1 MPMTPAQ
8 LRALVES
15 FEWDAYAKT
24 LGEILSPFYTETLLR
39 AGVRAARAAGGEW
52 RPDDPYVQT
61 FLTQYVGERIV
72 QIEGTTKQAVIDV
85 VQRTLASQEP
95 GTVFDLGSS
104 IRDAVREEFA
114 GYERWRADR
123 IARTESAIAEN
134 HGDIL
139 GYEQAGVDEVD
150 VLDGTNDDEC
160 AAADGAVW
168 TTEEALAD
176 PTAHPNCQ
184 RAFSPR
190 MPDEKSARRG
200 RSPADT
206 AALAARC
213 AKQVEIISQRI
224 VTHNHG
230 RRRAT

>member
-8 LRALVES
+8 LRALVEA
-15 FEWDAYAKT
+15 FDWAAYAKT
-24 LGEILSPFYTETLLR
+24 LGEVLSPFYAETLLK

-52 RPDDPYVQT
+52 RPNDPYVQT

-72 QIEGTTKQAVIDV
+72 QIEGTTKQAVVDL

-95 GTVFDLGSS
+95 GSAFDLGAS

-123 IARTESAIAEN
+123 IARTESAIASN

-139 GYEQAGVDEVD
+139 GYEQAGVGEVE

-160 AAADGAVW
+160 AEANGQIW

-176 PTAHPNCQ
+176 PVAHPNCQ
-184 RAFSPR
+184 RSWAPVV
-190 MPDEKSARRG
+190 PDEKATRPDRL
-200 RSPADT
+200 PTD
-206 AALAARC
+206 AAVLAVRC
-213 AKQVEIISQRI
+213 AKQAEVISHRV
-224 VTHNHG
+224 VTHDHG
-230 RRRAT
+230 RRRVT